1 MFLLAR
7 ASMANRALIVLI
19 TLFVALFGVLSMRSM
34 KQELIPSLE
43 IPAISVVSAMPG
55 ASAEVVDEQV
65 GRPLERALNI
75 VEGLESSA
83 STSRSGLSEI
93 RLGFEYGTDLD
104 RARNQVERA
113 ISNVRTQLP
122 DDVEPTAFAG
132 SVADFPIVFL
142 AVSSDED
149 LSPLAADLER
159 LTVPDLQRI
168 EGVRSAEV
176 SGAPEQVVSILPDR
190 ADLARA
196 GATPADIRTALEE
209 SGGLVPVG
217 TVDDGATTL
226 PVQAGSPLDSLEA
239 VENVPLPLPE
249 DAPDGAEPTT
259 VGAVAAVELAEQEQ
273 TSITRTNGAPTLAL
287 SVTKTPDGDTVGI
300 SQAVGEMI
308 PELEEDLGNG
318 AEITAVFDQAPY
330 IEQSIEDLTVE
341 GLLGLV
347 FAVLVILVFL
357 ASLRSTL
364 VTAISIPLSLLAT
377 FIGINALGYSLNL
390 LTLAAITLSVG
401 RVVDDSIVVIEN
413 IKRHYGTV
421 DLSTDPA
428 NAKRRAIL
436 TAVREV
442 AGAIT
447 ASTLITVAVFV
458 PIAFVGDVTGELF
471 RPFALTTTIALLSS
485 LVVSL
490 TIVPV
495 LAFWFLRDP
504 RLARRAR
511 RAPAGRPAPWADGT
525 AGPPPGAA
533 AGTPPRLAQGYL
545 PVLRGTQRHPWATLG
560 VSVLILGGTAAL
572 LPVLPTNLLGDTGQN
587 TMTIE
592 QDMPPGTA
600 LAVTS
605 EQAGRAEEVLD
616 WTEGIEDVQVTMGP
630 GGGFSAFLPGSGT
643 NSATFSVTTDAAV
656 DQERLRRTVGER
668 LDRLD
673 GAGEFSVR
681 GAQGF
686 TSNDVEISVT
696 ATDQATLAE
705 ADDAVVRAM
714 RELGSAGQV
723 TSNLAATQPTVVVTV
738 DRAAAAAR
746 GLSEEQVTG
755 ALAGTVNPLPAGSID
770 LDADSV
776 AVTIGEGRAV
786 EDIEALRALP
796 VPAAGGTVRLDELA
810 EVEEA
815 LTVETI
821 TSSNDQRTAT
831 VAVTPGGDDL
841 GATSAEV
848 RDALA
853 GLDLPQGAAAELGG
867 AATEQETTF
876 RQLGLAV
883 LAAIAIVYVVLVAT
897 FKSLVQPLVLLV
909 SIPFAA
915 TGAVLALL
923 ASGVPLGLAS
933 LVGVLMLVGIVVTN
947 AVVLIDLINQY
958 RGREHRMDLEEAIEK
973 GATRRLRPI
982 VMTALATILAMTPM
996 ALGITGQGSFISQ
1009 PLAVVVIGGLI
1020 SSTLLTLVL
1029 VPVLYR
1035 LVEARKEAR
1044 LRRREERIAALA
1056 AAPGR
1061 GARRS

>member
-1 MFLLAR
+1 MFPLAR

-75 VEGLESSA
+75 VEGLESST
-83 STSRSGLSEI
+83 STSRAGLSNI
-93 RLGFEYGTDLD
+93 QLGFEYGTDLD

-113 ISNVRTQLP
+113 VSNVRTQLP

-159 LTVPDLQRI
+159 LTVPDLQKI
-168 EGVRSAEV
+168 VGVRSAEV
-176 SGAPEQVVSILPDR
+176 SGAPDQVVSILPDR

-196 GATPADIRTALEE
+196 GATPADIRSALEE

-249 DAPDGAEPTT
+249 DAPEDAEPTT
-259 VGAVAAVELAEQEQ
+259 VGEVATVELTEQEQ
-273 TSITRTNGAPTLAL
+273 TSITRTNGEPTLAL

-300 SQAVGEMI
+300 SQAVEEMI

-341 GLLGLV
+341 GLLGLA

-421 DLSTDPA
+421 DLRTDPA
-428 NAKRRAIL
+428 GAKSRAIL

-495 LAFWFLRDP
+495 LAYWFLRDP
-504 RLARRAR
+504 RLVRRAR
-511 RAPAGRPAPWADGT
+511 PGAAGRPAPWAGPSAGGT
-525 AGPPPGAA
+525 AAA
-533 AGTPPRLAQGYL
+533 PTRLAQGYL

-592 QDMPPGTA
+592 QDLPPGTA
-600 LAVTS
+600 LEVTS
-605 EQAGRAEEVLD
+605 EQAARAEEVLE
-616 WTEGIEDVQVTMGP
+616 WTEGIQDVQVTMGP

-696 ATDQATLAE
+696 ATDQPTLAE
-705 ADDAVVRAM
+705 ADEAVVRAM
-714 RELGSAGQV
+714 RDLSTTGQV

-746 GLSEEQVTG
+746 GLSEEQVTA

-786 EDIEALRALP
+786 EDVEALRSLP
-796 VPAAGGTVRLDELA
+796 VPAAGGAVRLDELA
-810 EVEEA
+810 EVEES

-831 VAVTPGGDDL
+831 VAVTPAGDDL
-841 GATSAEV
+841 GATSDDV
-848 RDALA
+848 REALA
-853 GLDLPQGAAAELGG
+853 DLDLPQGASAELGG

-876 RQLGLAV
+876 RQLGIAV

-897 FKSLVQPLVLLV
+897 FKSLVQPLILLI

-958 RGREHRMDLEEAIEK
+958 RGREHRMPLEEAIER

-1009 PLAVVVIGGLI
+1009 PLAVVVIGGLL

-1035 LVEARKEAR
+1035 LVEARKEER
-1044 LRRREERIAALA
+1044 HRRREERISALA
-1056 AAPGR
+1056 ASAT
-1061 GARRS
+1061 GADRPAHGA

>member
-19 TLFVALFGVLSMRSM
+19 TVFVAVFGVLSMRSM

-43 IPAISVVSAMPG
+43 IPVISVVSVMPG

-75 VEGLESSA
+75 VEGLEEST
-83 STSRSGLSEI
+83 STSRGGLSEI

-113 ISNVRTQLP
+113 VSNVEAQLP
-122 DDVEPTAFAG
+122 EDVEPTSFAG

-142 AVSSDED
+142 AVSSDEE
-149 LSPLAADLER
+149 LSRLAADLER
-159 LTVPDLQRI
+159 LTVPDLQKI

-176 SGAPEQVVSILPDR
+176 SGAPEQVVSVLPDP
-190 ADLARA
+190 AELARA
-196 GATPADIRTALEE
+196 GATPADLRTALEE

-217 TVDDGATTL
+217 TVEDGATSV
-226 PVQAGSPLDSLEA
+226 PVQAGSPLDSLDA
-239 VENVPLPLPE
+239 VRDVPLPRSE
-249 DAPDGAEPTT
+249 EAPAGAGTT
-259 VGAVAAVELAEQEQ
+259 TIGEVATVQLADQEQ
-273 TSITRTNGAPTLAL
+273 TSITRTNGEPTLAV

-300 SQAVGEMI
+300 SRAVEEML
-308 PELEEDLGNG
+308 PALEEDLGGG
-318 AEITAVFDQAPY
+318 ARITTVFDQAPY

-341 GLLGLV
+341 GLLGLA

-377 FIGINALGYSLNL
+377 FIGISALGYSLNL

-421 DLSTDPA
+421 DLRTDPA

-495 LAFWFLRDP
+495 LAYWFLRDP
-504 RLARRAR
+504 RLARRR
-511 RAPAGRPAPWADGT
+511 SRPARTAPWSS
-525 AGPPPGAA
+525 AGPAA
-533 AGTPPRLAQGYL
+533 PTRMARGYL

-560 VSVLILGGTAAL
+560 VSVLVLAGTAAL

-592 QDMPPGTA
+592 QDLPAGTA

-605 EQAGRAEEVLD
+605 EQASRAEEVLAA
-616 WTEGIEDVQVTMGP
+616 TEGIEDVQVTMGT
-630 GGGFSAFLPGSGT
+630 GGGFSAFMPGSGS
-643 NSATFSVTTDAAV
+643 NSATFSVTTDAEV
-656 DQERLRRTVGER
+656 DQQQLRRTVGEE
-668 LDRLD
+668 LDALD
-673 GAGEFSVR
+673 GAGDFSVQ

-686 TSNDVEISVT
+686 TSSDVEITVS
-696 ATDQATLAE
+696 APDQDTLVA
-705 ADDAVVRAM
+705 ADSAVVEAVGG
-714 RELGSAGQV
+714 LDSAGQV

-738 DRAAAAAR
+738 DRAAAAER
-746 GLSEEQVTG
+746 GLTEEQVTG
-755 ALAGTVNPLPAGSID
+755 ALAGTVNPVPAGSID
-770 LDADSV
+770 LDADAV

-786 EDIEALRALP
+786 EDVEALRSLP
-796 VPAAGGTVRLDELA
+796 VPVADGTVRLDELA

-841 GATSAEV
+841 GATSGEV

-897 FKSLVQPLVLLV
+897 FKSLVQPLILLV

-923 ASGVPLGLAS
+923 VSGVPLGLAS

-958 RGREHRMDLEEAIEK
+958 RGREHGMALEDAIER

-996 ALGITGQGSFISQ
+996 ALGVTGQGSFISQ

-1035 LVEARKEAR
+1035 LVEARKEER
-1044 LRRREERIAALA
+1044 QRRREERITALA
-1056 AAPGR
+1056 
-1061 GARRS
+1061 GA

>member
-75 VEGLESSA
+75 VEGLESST
-83 STSRSGLSEI
+83 STSRGGLSNI
-93 RLGFEYGTDLD
+93 QLGFEYGTDLD

-142 AVSSDED
+142 AVSSDEE

-159 LTVPDLQRI
+159 LTVPDLQKI

-176 SGAPEQVVSILPDR
+176 SGAPDQVVSILPDR

-239 VENVPLPLPE
+239 VERVPLPLPE
-249 DAPDGAEPTT
+249 DAPEGAEPTT
-259 VGAVAAVELAEQEQ
+259 VGDVATVELTEQEQ
-273 TSITRTNGAPTLAL
+273 TSITRTNGDPTLAL

-300 SQAVGEMI
+300 SQAVEETI

-318 AEITAVFDQAPY
+318 AEITVVFDQAPY

-341 GLLGLV
+341 GLLGLA

-421 DLSTDPA
+421 DLRTDPA

-495 LAFWFLRDP
+495 LAYWFLRDP
-504 RLARRAR
+504 RLARRGRTAD
-511 RAPAGRPAPWADGT
+511 RAAPWAAATASGT
-525 AGPPPGAA
+525 AAGAP
-533 AGTPPRLAQGYL
+533 TRLAQGYL

-560 VSVLILGGTAAL
+560 VSVLVLGGTAAL

-592 QDMPPGTA
+592 QDLPPGTA

-605 EQAGRAEEVLD
+605 EQASRTEEVLD

-630 GGGFSAFLPGSGT
+630 GSGFSAFLPGSGT

-673 GAGEFSVR
+673 GAGEFSVQ

-696 ATDQATLAE
+696 ATDQPTLAE
-705 ADDAVVRAM
+705 ADEAVVRAM

-786 EDIEALRALP
+786 EDVEALRALP

-831 VAVTPGGDDL
+831 VAVTPAGDDL

-848 RDALA
+848 REALA
-853 GLDLPQGAAAELGG
+853 DLDLPQGASAELGG

-897 FKSLVQPLVLLV
+897 FKSLVQPLILLI

-958 RGREHRMDLEEAIEK
+958 RGGGHRMVLEEAIEK

-1044 LRRREERIAALA
+1044 HRRREERISALTGSGPGAAR
-1056 AAPGR
+1056 PPR
-1061 GARRS
+1061 GA

>member
-19 TLFVALFGVLSMRSM
+19 TVFVAVFGVLSMRSM

-43 IPAISVVSAMPG
+43 IPAISVVSVMPG

-75 VEGLESSA
+75 VEGLETST
-83 STSRSGLSEI
+83 STSRSGLSNI
-93 RLGFEYGTDLD
+93 QLGFEYGTDLD

-113 ISNVRTQLP
+113 ISNVGTQLP
-122 DDVEPTAFAG
+122 DDVEPAAFAG

-142 AVSSDED
+142 AVSSDEE
-149 LSPLAADLER
+149 LSSLAADLER
-159 LTVPDLQRI
+159 LTVPDLQKI

-176 SGAPEQVVSILPDR
+176 SGGPEQVVSIVPDR
-190 ADLARA
+190 AELARA

-217 TVDDGATTL
+217 AVDDGATTV
-226 PVQAGSPLDSLEA
+226 PVQAGSPLDSLGA
-239 VENVPLPLPE
+239 VENVPLPRSE
-249 DAPDGAEPTT
+249 DAPGTGGTT
-259 VGAVAAVELAEQEQ
+259 TIGDVAAVRLADQDQ
-273 TSITRTNGAPTLAL
+273 TSITRTNGEPTLAL

-300 SQAVGEMI
+300 SHAVGEMV
-308 PELEEDLGNG
+308 PALEEDLGNG
-318 AEITAVFDQAPY
+318 ARITTVFDQAPY

-341 GLLGLV
+341 GLLGLA

-377 FIGINALGYSLNL
+377 FVGISALGYSLNL

-421 DLSTDPA
+421 DLRTDPA
-428 NAKRRAIL
+428 GAKRRAIL
-436 TAVREV
+436 GAVREV

-495 LAFWFLRDP
+495 LAYWFLRDP
-504 RLARRAR
+504 RLARRRRRETGAR
-511 RAPAGRPAPWADGT
+511 SAPWG
-525 AGPPPGAA
+525 PGAA
-533 AGTPPRLAQGYL
+533 EAPTRMARGYL

-560 VSVLILGGTAAL
+560 ASVLVLGGTAAL

-592 QDMPPGTA
+592 QELPAGTA
-600 LAVTS
+600 LQVTS
-605 EQAGRAEEVLD
+605 EQASRTEEVLAS
-616 WTEGIEDVQVTMGP
+616 TGGIEDVQVTMGT

-643 NSATFSVTTDAAV
+643 NSATFSVTTDAEV
-656 DQERLRRTVGER
+656 DQEQLRRDVGEQ
-668 LDRLD
+668 LDGLD
-673 GAGEFSVR
+673 GAGEFSVQ

-686 TSNDVEISVT
+686 TSSDVEISVS
-696 ATDQATLAE
+696 APDQDTLAA
-705 ADDAVVRAM
+705 ADAAVVEAM
-714 RELGSAGQV
+714 RELDSAGQV

-738 DRAAAAAR
+738 DRAAAAER
-746 GLSEEQVTG
+746 GLTEEQVTG
-755 ALAGTVNPLPAGSID
+755 SLAGTVNPLPAGSID
-770 LDADSV
+770 LDANSV

-786 EDIEALRALP
+786 EDVDALRGLP
-796 VPAAGGTVRLDELA
+796 VPTAGGPVPLEDLA
-810 EVEEA
+810 EVEET
-815 LTVETI
+815 LTVEAI
-821 TSSNDQRTAT
+821 TSSRDQRTAT
-831 VAVTPGGDDL
+831 VAVTPAGDDL
-841 GATSAEV
+841 GATSTAVQE
-848 RDALA
+848 ALGA
-853 GLDLPQGAAAELGG
+853 LDLPQGAAAELGG
-867 AATEQETTF
+867 AATEQQSTF

-897 FKSLVQPLVLLV
+897 FKSLVQPLILLV

-958 RGREHRMDLEEAIEK
+958 RGREHAMALEDAIER

-996 ALGITGQGSFISQ
+996 ALGVTGQGSFISR

-1035 LVEARKEAR
+1035 LVEARKEER
-1044 LRRREERIAALA
+1044 HRRREERIAALSGPA
-1056 AAPGR
+1056 G
-1061 GARRS
+1061 S

>member
-19 TLFVALFGVLSMRSM
+19 TVFVAVFGVLSMRSM

-43 IPAISVVSAMPG
+43 IPVISVVSVMPG
-55 ASAEVVDEQV
+55 SSAEVVDEQV

-75 VEGLESSA
+75 VEGLESST

-93 RLGFEYGTDLD
+93 QLGFEYGTDLD

-113 ISNVRTQLP
+113 VSNVETQLP
-122 DDVEPTAFAG
+122 EDVEPTAFAG

-142 AVSSDED
+142 AVSSDEA

-159 LTVPDLQRI
+159 LTVPDLQKI
-168 EGVRSAEV
+168 DGVRSAEV
-176 SGAPEQVVSILPDR
+176 SGAPEQVVSILPDQ
-190 ADLARA
+190 AQLARA
-196 GATPADIRTALEE
+196 GATPADLRTALEE

-217 TVDDGATTL
+217 TVEDGATSV

-239 VENVPLPLPE
+239 VRNVPLPRSEDTPE
-249 DAPDGAEPTT
+249 DTPAAAGTT
-259 VGAVAAVELAEQEQ
+259 TIGEVATVQLADQEQ
-273 TSITRTNGAPTLAL
+273 TSITRTNGEPTLAV

-300 SQAVGEMI
+300 SRAVEEMV
-308 PELEEDLGNG
+308 PRLEEDLGNG
-318 AEITAVFDQAPY
+318 ARITTVFDQAPY

-341 GLLGLV
+341 GLLGLA

-377 FIGINALGYSLNL
+377 FIGISALGYSLNL

-421 DLSTDPA
+421 DLRTDPA

-442 AGAIT
+442 SGAIT

-495 LAFWFLRDP
+495 LAYWFLRDP
-504 RLARRAR
+504 RLARRRSRTASAR
-511 RAPAGRPAPWADGT
+511 TAPWSST
-525 AGPPPGAA
+525 GAEA
-533 AGTPPRLAQGYL
+533 PTRLARGYL
-545 PVLRGTQRHPWATLG
+545 PVLRGTQRHPWATVG
-560 VSVLILGGTAAL
+560 VSVLVLAGTAAL

-592 QDMPPGTA
+592 QDLPAGTA

-605 EQAGRAEEVLD
+605 EQASRAEEVLAS
-616 WTEGIEDVQVTMGP
+616 TEGIEDVQVTMGT
-630 GGGFSAFLPGSGT
+630 GGGFSAFMPGSGS
-643 NSATFSVTTDAAV
+643 NSATFSVTTDAEV
-656 DQERLRRTVGER
+656 DQQQLRRSVGEQ
-668 LDRLD
+668 LDALD
-673 GAGEFSVR
+673 GAGDFSVQ

-686 TSNDVEISVT
+686 TSSDVEITVSAPDQDTLVT
-696 ATDQATLAE
+696 ADG
-705 ADDAVVRAM
+705 AVVEAM
-714 RELGSAGQV
+714 RGLDSAGQV

-738 DRAAAAAR
+738 DRAAAAER
-746 GLSEEQVTG
+746 GLTEEQVTG
-755 ALAGTVNPLPAGSID
+755 ALAGTVNPVPAGSID

-786 EDIEALRALP
+786 EDVEALRALP
-796 VPAAGGTVRLDELA
+796 VPTAGGVARLDDLA
-810 EVEEA
+810 DVEET

-821 TSSNDQRTAT
+821 TSSRDQRTAT
-831 VAVTPGGDDL
+831 VAVTPAGDDL
-841 GATSAEV
+841 GATSAAVQE
-848 RDALA
+848 ALA

-867 AATEQETTF
+867 AATEQQTTF

-897 FKSLVQPLVLLV
+897 FKSLVQPLILLV

-923 ASGVPLGLAS
+923 VSAVPLGLAS

-958 RGREHRMDLEEAIEK
+958 RGREHGMALEDAIER

-996 ALGITGQGSFISQ
+996 ALGVTGQGSFISQ

-1035 LVEARKEAR
+1035 LVEARREER
-1044 LRRREERIAALA
+1044 HRRREERIAALA
-1056 AAPGR
+1056 DA
-1061 GARRS
+1061 

>member
-1 MFLLAR
+1 MFHLAR
-7 ASMANRALIVLI
+7 TSMANRALIVLL
-19 TLFVALFGVLSMRSM
+19 TVFVALFGVLSLRSM

-75 VEGLESSA
+75 VEGLESST
-83 STSRSGLSEI
+83 STSRGGLSSI
-93 RLGFEYGTDLD
+93 RLDFEYGTDLD

-113 ISNVRTQLP
+113 VSNLRPQLP
-122 DDVEPTAFAG
+122 ENVEPTAFAG
-132 SVADFPIVFL
+132 SVADLPIVYL
-142 AVSSDED
+142 AVASGTG
-149 LSPLAADLER
+149 LSALGADLER
-159 LTVPDLQRI
+159 LAVPELQRI

-176 SGAPEQVVSILPDR
+176 TGAPEQVVRVLPDPAALGR
-190 ADLARA
+190 T
-196 GATPADIRTALEE
+196 GSTPADIRTALEE

-226 PVQAGSPLDSLEA
+226 PVQAGSPLDSLRA
-239 VENVPLPLPE
+239 VADVPLPNGQ
-249 DAPDGAEPTT
+249 DAGTDPVT
-259 VGAVAAVELAEQEQ
+259 VGEVAEVSLADQAQ
-273 TSITRTNGAPTLAL
+273 TSITRTNGEPTLAV
-287 SVTKTPDGDTVGI
+287 SVTKTPDGDTVAI
-300 SQAVGEMI
+300 SHAVQQAI
-308 PELEEDLGNG
+308 PELEEQLGDG
-318 AEITAVFDQAPY
+318 AEITVVFDQAPY
-330 IEQSIEDLTVE
+330 IERSIEDLTVE
-341 GLLGLV
+341 GLLGLG

-364 VTAISIPLSLLAT
+364 VTAVSIPLSLLAT

-421 DLSTDPA
+421 DLARDPA
-428 NAKRRAIL
+428 GARSRAVL

-485 LVVSL
+485 LVVAL

-495 LAFWFLRDP
+495 LAYWFLRDP
-504 RLARRAR
+504 RLARARAR
-511 RAPAGRPAPWADGT
+511 RAPW
-525 AGPPPGAA
+525 AA
-533 AGTPPRLAQGYL
+533 ARPRTTRLEAGYL

-560 VSVLILGGTAAL
+560 VSLVVLGGTAAL

-587 TMTIE
+587 TLTVE
-592 QDMPPGTA
+592 QQLSPGTA

-605 EQAGRAEEVLD
+605 AQAARAEDVLAA
-616 WTEGIEDVQVTMGP
+616 TEGIEDVQVTMGT
-630 GGGFSAFLPGSGT
+630 GGGLSAFLPGSGT
-643 NSATFSVTTDAAV
+643 DSATFSVTTDAGH
-656 DQERLRRTVGER
+656 DQAQLRRSVGQR
-668 LDRLD
+668 LDRLE
-673 GAGEFSVR
+673 GAGQFTVQ
-681 GAQGF
+681 GARGF
-686 TSNDVEISVT
+686 TSSDVEISVT
-696 ATDQATLAE
+696 APDQPSLEAAE
-705 ADDAVVRAM
+705 DAVVAAM
-714 RELGSAGQV
+714 RGIDSAAQV
-723 TSNLAATQPTVVVTV
+723 SSNLAATQPTVVVTV

-746 GLSEEQVTG
+746 GLTEEQVTA

-770 LDADSV
+770 LDANSV
-776 AVTIGEGRAV
+776 PVTVGEGREV
-786 EDIEALRALP
+786 EDVGALRALP
-796 VPAAGGTVRLDELA
+796 VPATGGTVRLDDVARVDETLA
-810 EVEEA
+810 
-815 LTVETI
+815 VETI

-831 VAVTPGGDDL
+831 VAVTPAGDDL
-841 GATSAEV
+841 GGTSSAV
-848 RDALA
+848 REALA
-853 GLDLPQGAAAELGG
+853 VTDLPPGAAAELGG

-876 RQLGLAV
+876 RRLGLAV

-897 FKSLVQPLVLLV
+897 FTSLAQPLILLV

-923 ASGVPLGLAS
+923 ATGVPLGLAS

-947 AVVLIDLINQY
+947 AVVLIDLVNQY
-958 RGREHRMDLEEAIEK
+958 RGPGHGMALAEAIEK
-973 GATRRLRPI
+973 GAARRLRPI
-982 VMTALATILAMTPM
+982 LMTALATVLAMTPM
-996 ALGITGQGSFISQ
+996 ALGLTGRGSFISQ

-1035 LVEARKEAR
+1035 LVEAGKE
-1044 LRRREERIAALA
+1044 RRHAAREERIA
-1056 AAPGR
+1056 
-1061 GARRS
+1061 RRTDGGH

>member
-1 MFLLAR
+1 
-7 ASMANRALIVLI
+7 
-19 TLFVALFGVLSMRSM
+19 MRSM

-75 VEGLESSA
+75 VEGLESST
-83 STSRSGLSEI
+83 STSRSGLSNI

-176 SGAPEQVVSILPDR
+176 SGAPDQVVSILPDR

-239 VENVPLPLPE
+239 VQNVPLPLPE

-259 VGAVAAVELAEQEQ
+259 VGAVATVELAEQEQ
-273 TSITRTNGAPTLAL
+273 TSITRTNGDPTLAL

-300 SQAVGEMI
+300 SGAVEEMI
-308 PELEEDLGNG
+308 PELEADLGNG

-341 GLLGLV
+341 GLLGLA

-421 DLSTDPA
+421 DLRTDPA

-511 RAPAGRPAPWADGT
+511 RAPAGRPAPWADT
-525 AGPPPGAA
+525 AAA
-533 AGTPPRLAQGYL
+533 STAGTPPRLAQGYL

-560 VSVLILGGTAAL
+560 VSVLVLGGTAAL

-592 QDMPPGTA
+592 QDLPPGTA

-605 EQAGRAEEVLD
+605 EQASRAEEVLD

-673 GAGEFSVR
+673 GAGEFSVQ

-686 TSNDVEISVT
+686 TSNDVEISVS
-696 ATDQATLAE
+696 ATDQATLAD
-705 ADDAVVRAM
+705 ADDAVVRAV
-714 RELGSAGQV
+714 RELESVGQV

-786 EDIEALRALP
+786 EDVEALRSLP

-841 GATSAEV
+841 GATSAAV

-853 GLDLPQGAAAELGG
+853 GLELPQGASAELGG

-883 LAAIAIVYVVLVAT
+883 LAAIAIVYVLLVAT
-897 FKSLVQPLVLLV
+897 FKSLVQPLILLV

-958 RGREHRMDLEEAIEK
+958 RGREHGMDLEEAIEK

-982 VMTALATILAMTPM
+982 VMTALATVLAMTPM

-1035 LVEARKEAR
+1035 LVEARKEERHRA
-1044 LRRREERIAALA
+1044 REERITALA
-1056 AAPGR
+1056 AAPGAGR
-1061 GARRS
+1061 PPGRT

>member
-1 MFLLAR
+1 MFSLAR

-75 VEGLESSA
+75 VEGLESST
-83 STSRSGLSEI
+83 STSRGGLSNI
-93 RLGFEYGTDLD
+93 QLGFEYGTDLD

-142 AVSSDED
+142 AVSSDEE

-159 LTVPDLQRI
+159 LTVPDLQKI

-176 SGAPEQVVSILPDR
+176 SGAPDQVVSILPDR

-259 VGAVAAVELAEQEQ
+259 VGEVATVELDEQEQ
-273 TSITRTNGAPTLAL
+273 TSITRTNGDPTLAL

-300 SQAVGEMI
+300 SQAVEEMI

-341 GLLGLV
+341 GLLGLA

-421 DLSTDPA
+421 DLRTDPA

-504 RLARRAR
+504 RLVRRGH
-511 RAPAGRPAPWADGT
+511 RAPAHRPAPWAEPAAGT
-525 AGPPPGAA
+525 A
-533 AGTPPRLAQGYL
+533 AGTPTRLAQGYL

-592 QDMPPGTA
+592 QDLPPGTA

-605 EQAGRAEEVLD
+605 EQASRTEEVLD

-668 LDRLD
+668 LDRLE
-673 GAGEFSVR
+673 GAGEFSVQ

-686 TSNDVEISVT
+686 TSNDVEISVS
-696 ATDQATLAE
+696 ATDQPTLVE
-705 ADDAVVRAM
+705 ADEAVVRAM

-776 AVTIGEGRAV
+776 AVTIGEGLAV
-786 EDIEALRALP
+786 EDVEALRALP
-796 VPAAGGTVRLDELA
+796 VPAAGGTVRLGELA

-831 VAVTPGGDDL
+831 VAVTPAGDDL
-841 GATSAEV
+841 GATSNDVQE
-848 RDALA
+848 ALA
-853 GLDLPQGAAAELGG
+853 DLDLPQGASAELGG

-897 FKSLVQPLVLLV
+897 FKSLVQPLILLV

-958 RGREHRMDLEEAIEK
+958 RGGEHRMVLGEAIEK
-973 GATRRLRPI
+973 GAARRLRPI

-1035 LVEARKEAR
+1035 LVEARKEER
-1044 LRRREERIAALA
+1044 HRRREERITALTGSGTGSA
-1056 AAPGR
+1056 RPPR
-1061 GARRS
+1061 GT

>member
-1 MFLLAR
+1 MFPLAR

-65 GRPLERALNI
+65 GRPLEQALNI
-75 VEGLESSA
+75 VEGLESST
-83 STSRSGLSEI
+83 STSRSGLSSI
-93 RLGFEYGTDLD
+93 QLGFEYGTDLD

-122 DDVEPTAFAG
+122 DDVEPAAFAG
-132 SVADFPIVFL
+132 SVADIPIVFL
-142 AVSSDED
+142 AVSSDEE

-159 LTVPDLQRI
+159 LTVPDLQKI
-168 EGVRSAEV
+168 DGVRSAEV
-176 SGAPEQVVSILPDR
+176 SGGPEQVVSVLPDP
-190 ADLARA
+190 AELARA

-239 VENVPLPLPE
+239 VENVPLPLPA
-249 DAPDGAEPTT
+249 DAPDGAEAAT
-259 VGAVAAVELAEQEQ
+259 VGAVATVELDEQEQ
-273 TSITRTNGAPTLAL
+273 TSITRTNGEPTLAL

-300 SQAVGEMI
+300 SQAVEDMI
-308 PELEEDLGNG
+308 PALEEDLGNG
-318 AEITAVFDQAPY
+318 ARITVVFDQAPY

-341 GLLGLV
+341 GLLGLA

-377 FIGINALGYSLNL
+377 FIGINALGYSMNL

-428 NAKRRAIL
+428 GAKTRAIL

-495 LAFWFLRDP
+495 LAYWFLRDP
-504 RLARRAR
+504 RLSRRHRPAATGR
-511 RAPAGRPAPWADGT
+511 RAPWSGTTAEAPT
-525 AGPPPGAA
+525 
-533 AGTPPRLAQGYL
+533 RLARGYL

-560 VSVLILGGTAAL
+560 VSVLVLGGTAAL

-592 QDMPPGTA
+592 QDLPPGTA

-605 EQAGRAEEVLD
+605 DQAERVEEVLS
-616 WTEGIEDVQVTMGP
+616 TTGGIEDVQVTMGP

-656 DQERLRRTVGER
+656 DQEQLRRTVGER

-673 GAGEFSVR
+673 GAGEFTVQ

-686 TSNDVEISVT
+686 TSNDVEISVS
-696 ATDQATLAE
+696 APDQETLAE
-705 ADDAVVRAM
+705 ADAAVVDAM
-714 RELGSAGQV
+714 RELGSVGQV

-738 DRAAAAAR
+738 DRAAAAGR

-786 EDIEALRALP
+786 EDVEALRALP
-796 VPAAGGTVRLDELA
+796 VPTAGGPVRLDELA

-841 GATSAEV
+841 GATSTEV
-848 RDALA
+848 REALA
-853 GLDLPQGAAAELGG
+853 GLDLPQGASAELGG

-883 LAAIAIVYVVLVAT
+883 LAAIAIVYVALVAT
-897 FKSLVQPLVLLV
+897 FKSLVQPLILLV

-958 RGREHRMDLEEAIEK
+958 RRREHGMALEEAIEK
-973 GATRRLRPI
+973 GAARRLRPI

-1035 LVEARKEAR
+1035 LVEARKEER
-1044 LRRREERIAALA
+1044 YHRREQRITALA
-1056 AAPGR
+1056 AAAPH
-1061 GARRS
+1061 A

>member
-19 TLFVALFGVLSMRSM
+19 TVFVAVFGVLSMRSM

-43 IPAISVVSAMPG
+43 IPVISVVSVMPG
-55 ASAEVVDEQV
+55 SSAEVVDEQV

-75 VEGLESSA
+75 VEGLESST

-93 RLGFEYGTDLD
+93 QLGFEYGTDLD

-113 ISNVRTQLP
+113 VSNVEAQLP
-122 DDVEPTAFAG
+122 EDVEPTAFAG

-142 AVSSDED
+142 AVSSDEQ

-159 LTVPDLQRI
+159 LTVPDLQKI
-168 EGVRSAEV
+168 DGVRSAEV
-176 SGAPEQVVSILPDR
+176 SGAPEQVVSILPDQ
-190 ADLARA
+190 AQLARA
-196 GATPADIRTALEE
+196 GATPADLRTALEE

-217 TVDDGATTL
+217 TVEDGATSV

-239 VENVPLPLPE
+239 VRNVPLPRSE
-249 DAPDGAEPTT
+249 DAPADAGTT
-259 VGAVAAVELAEQEQ
+259 TIGEVATVQLADQEQ
-273 TSITRTNGAPTLAL
+273 TSITRTNGEPTLAV

-300 SQAVGEMI
+300 SRAVEEMV
-308 PELEEDLGNG
+308 PELEADLGNG
-318 AEITAVFDQAPY
+318 ARITTVFDQAPY

-341 GLLGLV
+341 GLLGLA

-377 FIGINALGYSLNL
+377 FIGISALGYSLNL

-421 DLSTDPA
+421 DLRTDPA

-495 LAFWFLRDP
+495 LAYWFLRDP
-504 RLARRAR
+504 RLARRR
-511 RAPAGRPAPWADGT
+511 SRTAPVRTAPWSS
-525 AGPPPGAA
+525 AGAEAP
-533 AGTPPRLAQGYL
+533 TRLARGYL

-560 VSVLILGGTAAL
+560 VSVLVLAGTAAL

-587 TMTIE
+587 TMTVE
-592 QDMPPGTA
+592 QDLPAGTA

-605 EQAGRAEEVLD
+605 EQASRAEEVLAS
-616 WTEGIEDVQVTMGP
+616 TEGIEDVQVTMGT
-630 GGGFSAFLPGSGT
+630 GGGFSAFMPGSGS
-643 NSATFSVTTDAAV
+643 NSATFSVTTDAEV
-656 DQERLRRTVGER
+656 DQQQLRRTVGEQ
-668 LDRLD
+668 LDALD
-673 GAGEFSVR
+673 GAGDFSVQ

-686 TSNDVEISVT
+686 TSSDVEITVS
-696 ATDQATLAE
+696 APDQDTLVA
-705 ADDAVVRAM
+705 ADDAVVEAM
-714 RELGSAGQV
+714 RGLDSAGQV

-738 DRAAAAAR
+738 DRAAAAER
-746 GLSEEQVTG
+746 GLTEEQVTG
-755 ALAGTVNPLPAGSID
+755 ALAGTVNPVPAGSID

-786 EDIEALRALP
+786 EDVEALRALP
-796 VPAAGGTVRLDELA
+796 VPTAGEVARLDDLA
-810 EVEEA
+810 EVEET

-821 TSSNDQRTAT
+821 TSSRDQRTAT
-831 VAVTPGGDDL
+831 VAVTPAGDDL
-841 GATSAEV
+841 GATSAAVQE
-848 RDALA
+848 ALA
-853 GLDLPQGAAAELGG
+853 GLALPQGAAAELGG
-867 AATEQETTF
+867 AATEQQTTF

-897 FKSLVQPLVLLV
+897 FKSLVQPLILLV

-923 ASGVPLGLAS
+923 ASAVPLGLAS

-958 RGREHRMDLEEAIEK
+958 RGREHGMALEDAIER

-996 ALGITGQGSFISQ
+996 ALGVTGQGSFISQ

-1035 LVEARKEAR
+1035 LVEARKEER
-1044 LRRREERIAALA
+1044 HRRREERIAALS
-1056 AAPGR
+1056 
-1061 GARRS
+1061 GA

>member
-75 VEGLESSA
+75 VEGLESST
-83 STSRSGLSEI
+83 STSRGGLSNI
-93 RLGFEYGTDLD
+93 QLGFEYGTDLD

-142 AVSSDED
+142 AVSSDEE

-159 LTVPDLQRI
+159 LTVPDLQQI

-176 SGAPEQVVSILPDR
+176 SGAPDQVVSILPDR

-239 VENVPLPLPE
+239 VERVPLPLPE
-249 DAPDGAEPTT
+249 DAPEGAEPTT
-259 VGAVAAVELAEQEQ
+259 VGAVATVELTEQEQ
-273 TSITRTNGAPTLAL
+273 TSITRTNGEPTLAL

-300 SQAVGEMI
+300 SQAVEEMI

-341 GLLGLV
+341 GLLGLA

-421 DLSTDPA
+421 DLRTDPA

-495 LAFWFLRDP
+495 LAYWFLRDP
-504 RLARRAR
+504 RLARR
-511 RAPAGRPAPWADGT
+511 GRPADRAAPWAAPTASGT
-525 AGPPPGAA
+525 AAGAP
-533 AGTPPRLAQGYL
+533 TRLAQGYL
-545 PVLRGTQRHPWATLG
+545 PVLRGTQRHPWATLA
-560 VSVLILGGTAAL
+560 VSVLVLGGTAAL

-592 QDMPPGTA
+592 QDLPPGTA

-605 EQAGRAEEVLD
+605 EQASRTEEVLD

-630 GGGFSAFLPGSGT
+630 GSGFSAFLPGSGT
-643 NSATFSVTTDAAV
+643 NSATFSVTTDAGV

-673 GAGEFSVR
+673 GAGEFSVQ

-696 ATDQATLAE
+696 GTDQPTLAE
-705 ADDAVVRAM
+705 ADEAVVRAM

-786 EDIEALRALP
+786 EDVGALRALP
-796 VPAAGGTVRLDELA
+796 VPAAGGSVRLDELA

-831 VAVTPGGDDL
+831 VAVTPAGDDL

-848 RDALA
+848 REALA
-853 GLDLPQGAAAELGG
+853 DLDLPQGASAELGG

-897 FKSLVQPLVLLV
+897 FKSLVQPLILLI

-958 RGREHRMDLEEAIEK
+958 RGGGHRMVLEEAIEK

-1044 LRRREERIAALA
+1044 HRRREERIAALTGSGAGA
-1056 AAPGR
+1056 ARPQR
-1061 GARRS
+1061 GA

>member
-34 KQELIPSLE
+34 QQELIPSLE

-75 VEGLESSA
+75 VEGLESST
-83 STSRSGLSEI
+83 STSRSGLSNI

-176 SGAPEQVVSILPDR
+176 SGAPDQVVSILPDR

-209 SGGLVPVG
+209 SGGLLPVG

-239 VENVPLPLPE
+239 VQNVPLPLPE

-259 VGAVAAVELAEQEQ
+259 VGAVATVELAEQEQ
-273 TSITRTNGAPTLAL
+273 TSITRTNGDPTLAL

-300 SQAVGEMI
+300 SGAVEEMI
-308 PELEEDLGNG
+308 PELEADLGNG

-341 GLLGLV
+341 GLLGLA

-421 DLSTDPA
+421 DLRTDPA

-511 RAPAGRPAPWADGT
+511 RAPAGRPAPWAGT
-525 AGPPPGAA
+525 AAA
-533 AGTPPRLAQGYL
+533 STAGTPPRLAQGYL

-560 VSVLILGGTAAL
+560 VSVLVLGGTAAL

-592 QDMPPGTA
+592 QDLPPGTA

-605 EQAGRAEEVLD
+605 EQASRAEEVLD

-673 GAGEFSVR
+673 GAGEFSVQ

-686 TSNDVEISVT
+686 TSNDVEISVS

-705 ADDAVVRAM
+705 ADDAVVRAV
-714 RELGSAGQV
+714 RELESVGQV

-786 EDIEALRALP
+786 EDVEALRSLP

-841 GATSAEV
+841 GATSAAV

-853 GLDLPQGAAAELGG
+853 GLELPQGASAELGG

-883 LAAIAIVYVVLVAT
+883 LAAIAIVYVLLVAT
-897 FKSLVQPLVLLV
+897 FKSLVQPLILLV

-958 RGREHRMDLEEAIEK
+958 RGREHGMDLEEAIEK

-982 VMTALATILAMTPM
+982 VMTALATVLAMTPM

-1035 LVEARKEAR
+1035 LVEARKEERHRA
-1044 LRRREERIAALA
+1044 REERITALA
-1056 AAPGR
+1056 AAPGAGR
-1061 GARRS
+1061 PPGRT

>member
-1 MFLLAR
+1 
-7 ASMANRALIVLI
+7 MANRALIVLI
-19 TLFVALFGVLSMRSM
+19 TLFVALFGVFSMRSM

-75 VEGLESSA
+75 VEGLESST
-83 STSRSGLSEI
+83 STSSSGLSSI

-113 ISNVRTQLP
+113 ISNVRSQLP
-122 DDVEPTAFAG
+122 DDVEPAAFAG

-142 AVSSDED
+142 AVSSDER
-149 LSPLAADLER
+149 LSSLAADLER
-159 LTVPDLQRI
+159 LTVPDLQEI
-168 EGVRSAEV
+168 DGVRSAEV
-176 SGAPEQVVSILPDR
+176 SGGPEQVVSILPDR
-190 ADLARA
+190 AALARA

-239 VENVPLPLPE
+239 VRNVPLPLPE
-249 DAPDGAEPTT
+249 DAPDGAAPVT
-259 VGAVAAVELAEQEQ
+259 VGAVAAVELADQEQ
-273 TSITRTNGAPTLAL
+273 TSITRTNGEPTLAV

-300 SQAVGEMI
+300 SHAVEEMV
-308 PELEEDLGNG
+308 PELEAQLGNG
-318 AEITAVFDQAPY
+318 ARITTVFDQAPY

-341 GLLGLV
+341 GLLGLA

-357 ASLRSTL
+357 ASIRSTL

-377 FIGINALGYSLNL
+377 FIGISALGYSLNL

-421 DLSTDPA
+421 DLRTDPA
-428 NAKRRAIL
+428 GAKRRAIL

-495 LAFWFLRDP
+495 LAYWFLRDP
-504 RLARRAR
+504 RLARAR
-511 RAPAGRPAPWADGT
+511 RGTAPAPRPAPWDGG
-525 AGPPPGAA
+525 AGSPA
-533 AGTPPRLAQGYL
+533 TRLEGGYL
-545 PVLRGTQRHPWATLG
+545 PVLRGTQRHPWATLA
-560 VSVLILGGTAAL
+560 VSVLVLGGTAAL

-587 TMTIE
+587 TMTVE
-592 QDMPPGTA
+592 QDLPPGTA
-600 LAVTS
+600 LVVTS
-605 EQAGRAEEVLD
+605 EQASRAEEVLS
-616 WTEGIEDVQVTMGP
+616 WTEGIEDIQVTMGP

-643 NSATFSVTTDAAV
+643 DSATFSITTDAGV
-656 DQERLRRTVGER
+656 DQEQLRATVRER
-668 LDRLD
+668 LGRLE
-673 GAGEFSVR
+673 GAGEFTVQ

-686 TSNDVEISVT
+686 TSSDVEVLVT
-696 ATDQATLAE
+696 APDQETLAA
-705 ADDAVVRAM
+705 ADEAVVAALR
-714 RELGSAGQV
+714 GIDSAAQV
-723 TSNLAATQPTVVVTV
+723 TSNLAATQPTVVVTI

-746 GLSEEQVTG
+746 GLSEEEVTG

-770 LDADSV
+770 LDANSV
-776 AVTIGEGRAV
+776 AVTVGEGRTV
-786 EDIEALRALP
+786 EDVETLRGLP
-796 VPAAGGTVRLDELA
+796 VPAASGTVRLDELA

-821 TSSNDQRTAT
+821 TSSNDRRTAT

-841 GATSAEV
+841 GATSTAVEE
-848 RDALA
+848 ALA
-853 GLDLPQGAAAELGG
+853 GLDLPEGASAELGG

-883 LAAIAIVYVVLVAT
+883 LAAIAIVYVVLVAA
-897 FKSLVQPLVLLV
+897 FKSLVQPLILLV

-958 RGREHRMDLEEAIEK
+958 RGRAHGMALEEAIEK
-973 GATRRLRPI
+973 GAARRLRPI

-1035 LVEARKEAR
+1035 LVEGGKERRAV
-1044 LRRREERIAALA
+1044 RREERIAALA
-1056 AAPGR
+1056 GT
-1061 GARRS
+1061 GNIG

>member
-19 TLFVALFGVLSMRSM
+19 TLFVALFGLLSMRSM

-75 VEGLESSA
+75 VEGLESST
-83 STSRSGLSEI
+83 STSRSGLSNI
-93 RLGFEYGTDLD
+93 QLGFEYGTDLD

-176 SGAPEQVVSILPDR
+176 SGAPDQVVSILPDR

-196 GATPADIRTALEE
+196 GATPADISTALEE

-259 VGAVAAVELAEQEQ
+259 VGAVATVELAEQEQ
-273 TSITRTNGAPTLAL
+273 TSITRTNGEPTLAL

-300 SQAVGEMI
+300 SGSVEEMI
-308 PELEEDLGNG
+308 PELEADLGNG

-341 GLLGLV
+341 GLLGLA

-421 DLSTDPA
+421 DLRTDPA

-442 AGAIT
+442 SGAIT

-504 RLARRAR
+504 RLARRSH
-511 RAPAGRPAPWADGT
+511 RAPAGRPAPWAGT
-525 AGPPPGAA
+525 AAGST

-560 VSVLILGGTAAL
+560 VSVLVLGGTAAL

-592 QDMPPGTA
+592 QDLPPGTA

-605 EQAGRAEEVLD
+605 EQARRAEEVLD

-673 GAGEFSVR
+673 GAGEFSVQ

-686 TSNDVEISVT
+686 TSNDVEISVS

-714 RELGSAGQV
+714 RELESVEQV

-738 DRAAAAAR
+738 DRAAAAGR

-786 EDIEALRALP
+786 EDVEALRSLP

-841 GATSAEV
+841 GATSAAV

-853 GLDLPQGAAAELGG
+853 GLELPQGASAELGG

-897 FKSLVQPLVLLV
+897 FKSLVQPLILLV

-958 RGREHRMDLEEAIEK
+958 RGREHGMDLEEAIEK

-996 ALGITGQGSFISQ
+996 ALGVTGQGSFISQ

-1035 LVEARKEAR
+1035 LVEARKEERHRA
-1044 LRRREERIAALA
+1044 REERITALA

-1061 GARRS
+1061 T

>member
-1 MFLLAR
+1 MFPLAR

-75 VEGLESSA
+75 VEGLETST
-83 STSRSGLSEI
+83 STSRGGLSSI
-93 RLGFEYGTDLD
+93 QLGFEYGTDLD

-113 ISNVRTQLP
+113 ISNVGAQLP
-122 DDVEPTAFAG
+122 EDVEPTAFAG

-142 AVSSDED
+142 AVSSDEE

-159 LTVPDLQRI
+159 LTVPELQKI
-168 EGVRSAEV
+168 DGVRSAEV
-176 SGAPEQVVSILPDR
+176 SGAPEQAVSILPE
-190 ADLARA
+190 AGALARA
-196 GATPADIRTALEE
+196 GATPGDIRTALEE
-209 SGGLVPVG
+209 SGGLVPAG
-217 TVDDGATTL
+217 TVEDGTTTV
-226 PVQAGSPLDSLEA
+226 PVQAGAPLDSLEA
-239 VENVPLPLPE
+239 VEAVPLPLPE
-249 DAPDGAEPTT
+249 DAPDDAPVTT
-259 VGAVAAVELAEQEQ
+259 VGEVAAVELTDREP
-273 TSITRTNGAPTLAL
+273 TSITRTNGEPTLAV

-300 SQAVGEMI
+300 SEAVAELV
-308 PELEEDLGNG
+308 PELEEELGDG
-318 AEITAVFDQAPY
+318 ARITTVFDQAPY
-330 IEQSIEDLTVE
+330 IVQSIEDLTVE
-341 GLLGLV
+341 GLLGLA
-347 FAVLVILVFL
+347 FAVLVILLFL
-357 ASLRSTL
+357 RSLRSTL

-413 IKRHYGTV
+413 IERHYGTV
-421 DLSTDPA
+421 DLRTDPA
-428 NAKRRAIL
+428 GAKRRAIL

-495 LAFWFLRDP
+495 LAYWFLRDP
-504 RLARRAR
+504 RLARR
-511 RAPAGRPAPWADGT
+511 RA
-525 AGPPPGAA
+525 AA
-533 AGTPPRLAQGYL
+533 AGAVPWAAGSTAAGGPGAPPRLVRGYL
-545 PVLRGTQRHPWATLG
+545 PVLRGTQSHPWATLG
-560 VSVLILGGTAAL
+560 ASLLVLGGTAAL

-587 TMTIE
+587 TMTVE
-592 QDMPPGTA
+592 QELPAGTS
-600 LAVTS
+600 LEMTS
-605 EQAGRAEEVLD
+605 ERAGRAEEVLAGTD
-616 WTEGIEDVQVTMGP
+616 GIGDVQVTMGS
-630 GGGFSAFLPGSGT
+630 GGGLSAFTPGNGSNT
-643 NSATFSVTTDAAV
+643 ATFSVTTDAGT
-656 DQERLRRTVGER
+656 DQEQLRRTVGER
-668 LDRLD
+668 LDALE
-673 GAGEFSVR
+673 GAGEFSVQ

-686 TSNDVEISVT
+686 TSNDVEITVT
-696 ATDQATLAE
+696 APDQDTLVA
-705 ADDAVVRAM
+705 ADAAVTEAM
-714 RELGSAGQV
+714 RGLDSAGQV
-723 TSNLAATQPTVVVTV
+723 TSNLAATQPTVLVTV

-746 GLSEEQVTG
+746 GLTEEQVTG
-755 ALAGTVNPLPAGSID
+755 ALAGTVNPVPAGTVE

-776 AVTIGEGRAV
+776 AVTIGEGRDV
-786 EDIEALRALP
+786 EDVQALRELP
-796 VPAAGGTVRLDELA
+796 VPTAAGPVRLDELA
-810 EVEEA
+810 AVEEA

-831 VAVTPGGDDL
+831 VSVTPGGDDL
-841 GATSAEV
+841 GATSAAVEE
-848 RDALA
+848 ALT
-853 GLDLPQGAAAELGG
+853 GLELPPGAAAELGG
-867 AATEQETTF
+867 AATEQQTTF

-897 FKSLVQPLVLLV
+897 FKSLAQPLILLV

-923 ASGVPLGLAS
+923 VSGIPLGLAS

-958 RGREHRMDLEEAIEK
+958 RGPEHGMALEEAIEK
-973 GATRRLRPI
+973 GAARRLRPI

-996 ALGITGQGSFISQ
+996 GLGITGQGSFISQ

-1029 VPVLYR
+1029 VPALYR
-1035 LVEARKEAR
+1035 LVEARKER
-1044 LRRREERIAALA
+1044 RHHRREERIAELA
-1056 AAPGR
+1056 G
-1061 GARRS
+1061 GAGNG

>member
-1 MFLLAR
+1 MFPLAR

-75 VEGLESSA
+75 VEGLESST
-83 STSRSGLSEI
+83 STSRSGLSNI
-93 RLGFEYGTDLD
+93 QLGFEYGTDLD

-176 SGAPEQVVSILPDR
+176 SGAPDQVVSILPDR

-239 VENVPLPLPE
+239 VGNVPLPLPE

-259 VGAVAAVELAEQEQ
+259 VGAVATVELAEQEQ
-273 TSITRTNGAPTLAL
+273 TSITRTNGDPTLAL

-300 SQAVGEMI
+300 SRAVEEMI
-308 PELEEDLGNG
+308 PELEADLGNG

-341 GLLGLV
+341 GLLGLA

-421 DLSTDPA
+421 DLRTDPA

-442 AGAIT
+442 SGAIT

-471 RPFALTTTIALLSS
+471 RPFALTTTIALMSS

-504 RLARRAR
+504 RLVRRAR
-511 RAPAGRPAPWADGT
+511 RAPAGRPAPWAGT
-525 AGPPPGAA
+525 A

-560 VSVLILGGTAAL
+560 VSVLVLAGTAAL

-592 QDMPPGTA
+592 QDLPPGTA

-605 EQAGRAEEVLD
+605 EQASRAEEVLD

-673 GAGEFSVR
+673 GAGEFSVQ

-705 ADDAVVRAM
+705 ADDAVVQAM
-714 RELGSAGQV
+714 RELESARQV

-738 DRAAAAAR
+738 DRAAAAGR

-786 EDIEALRALP
+786 EDVEALRSLP

-841 GATSAEV
+841 GATSAAV

-853 GLDLPQGAAAELGG
+853 GLELPQGASAELGG

-897 FKSLVQPLVLLV
+897 FKSLVQPLILLV

-958 RGREHRMDLEEAIEK
+958 RGREHGMDLEEAIEK

-1035 LVEARKEAR
+1035 LVEARKEERHRA
-1044 LRRREERIAALA
+1044 REERITALA
-1056 AAPGR
+1056 AAPGKGR
-1061 GARRS
+1061 PPGRT

>member
-19 TLFVALFGVLSMRSM
+19 TVFVAVFGVLSMRSM

-43 IPAISVVSAMPG
+43 IPAISVVSVMPG

-75 VEGLESSA
+75 VEGLESST
-83 STSRSGLSEI
+83 STSRSGLSNI
-93 RLGFEYGTDLD
+93 QLGFEYGTDLD

-113 ISNVRTQLP
+113 ISNVGAQLP

-142 AVSSDED
+142 AVSSDEE

-159 LTVPDLQRI
+159 LTVPDLQNI
-168 EGVRSAEV
+168 DGVRSAEV
-176 SGAPEQVVSILPDR
+176 SGAPEQVVSILPDPG
-190 ADLARA
+190 DLARA
-196 GATPADIRTALEE
+196 GVTAADIRTALEE

-217 TVDDGATTL
+217 TVDDGATTV

-239 VENVPLPLPE
+239 VEHVPLPRAE
-249 DAPDGAEPTT
+249 DAPGTGGTT
-259 VGAVAAVELAEQEQ
+259 TIGEVAAVRLADQEQ
-273 TSITRTNGAPTLAL
+273 TSITRTNGEPTLAL
-287 SVTKTPDGDTVGI
+287 SITKTPDGDTVAI
-300 SQAVGEMI
+300 SHAVEEMI
-308 PELEEDLGNG
+308 PALEEDLGNG
-318 AEITAVFDQAPY
+318 ARITTVFDQAPY

-341 GLLGLV
+341 GLLGLA

-377 FIGINALGYSLNL
+377 FVGISALGYSLNL

-421 DLSTDPA
+421 DLRTDPA
-428 NAKRRAIL
+428 GAKRRAIL
-436 TAVREV
+436 GAVREV

-495 LAFWFLRDP
+495 LAYWFLRDP
-504 RLARRAR
+504 RLARRGR
-511 RAPAGRPAPWADGT
+511 RETGTRPAPWS
-525 AGPPPGAA
+525 PGAA
-533 AGTPPRLAQGYL
+533 EAPTRMARGYL

-560 VSVLILGGTAAL
+560 VSVLVLGGTAAL

-592 QDMPPGTA
+592 QELPAGTA
-600 LAVTS
+600 LQVTS
-605 EQAGRAEEVLD
+605 EQASRAEEVLAS
-616 WTEGIEDVQVTMGP
+616 TEGIQDVQVTMGT
-630 GGGFSAFLPGSGT
+630 GSGFSAFMPGSGT
-643 NSATFSVTTDAAV
+643 NSATFSVTTDAEV
-656 DQERLRRTVGER
+656 DQEQLRRDVGEQ
-668 LDRLD
+668 LDALD
-673 GAGEFSVR
+673 GAGEFSVQ

-686 TSNDVEISVT
+686 TSSDVEISVS
-696 ATDQATLAE
+696 APDQDTLAA
-705 ADDAVVRAM
+705 ADAAVVEAM
-714 RELGSAGQV
+714 RELDSAGQV

-738 DRAAAAAR
+738 DRAAAAER
-746 GLSEEQVTG
+746 GLTEEQVTG

-770 LDADSV
+770 LDANSV

-786 EDIEALRALP
+786 EDVEALRDLP
-796 VPAAGGTVRLDELA
+796 VPTAGGAVPLEELA
-810 EVEEA
+810 EVEET
-815 LTVETI
+815 LTVEAI
-821 TSSNDQRTAT
+821 TSSRDQRTAT
-831 VAVTPGGDDL
+831 VAVTPAGDDL
-841 GATSAEV
+841 GATSAAVQE
-848 RDALA
+848 ALG

-867 AATEQETTF
+867 AATEQQTTF

-897 FKSLVQPLVLLV
+897 FKSLVQPLILLV

-958 RGREHRMDLEEAIEK
+958 RGREHAMALEDAIER

-996 ALGITGQGSFISQ
+996 ALGVTGQGSFISR

-1035 LVEARKEAR
+1035 LVEARKEER
-1044 LRRREERIAALA
+1044 HRRREERIAALSGPA
-1056 AAPGR
+1056 GR
-1061 GARRS
+1061 